1 MLIEDVPVP
10 KVHTPDD
17 FETDMTVLEGRT
29 NNERVQIMLN
39 KDAFLFIIII
49 IIIIITSDTA

>member
-17 FETDMTVLEGRT
+17 FETDITVLEGRT

-49 IIIIITSDTA
+49 IITSDTA